1 LDLHALAHAF
11 RLGQIEGPQGPITA
25 ARAILTRKSL
35 LVMTESSVLKL
46 RRPRLV
52 DGYDQSLLSTRYGMT
67 ARERWLGRQL
77 SPSTYLG
84 DCVIRLEFDG
94 DTPVMRLIEGLV
106 EGEPVVAMRRLPDE
120 LRADTLLMSRAL
132 EPQAFDP
139 IVDALV
145 AFHSNAPVHRSEPFG
160 AASRPAERL
169 EQFAAN
175 IAHLW
180 PDDGL
185 RDGFLIDTYGHIAAA
200 AGTLG
205 HRVMEG
211 RVREVHGELTL
222 EHLFLDPDAA
232 IVVRLDDGYA
242 ICDPHDGSDAERT
255 LDTAEEIMRLAL
267 ELELACG
274 RPFADAVVER
284 YASLTMDLTLRRVAT
299 FYRRLAAVRLAS
311 VMVSEGADLEGG
323 GDPDE
328 ADGRA
333 RQVLAWITEHP

>member
-1 LDLHALAHAF
+1 MDLHALAHAF
-11 RLGQIEGPQGPITA
+11 RLGQIEGPHGPITA
-25 ARAILTRKSL
+25 ARAMLTRKSL
-35 LVMTESSVLKL
+35 LVMTDTSVLKL

-120 LRADTLLMSRAL
+120 LRADTLLATRNLDPRAL
-132 EPQAFDP
+132 DP
-139 IVDALV
+139 VVDALV
-145 AFHSNAPVHRSEPFG
+145 AFHTNAPVHRTEPFG
-160 AASRPAERL
+160 SASRPAERL
-169 EQFAAN
+169 AQFASN
-175 IAHLW
+175 IDHLW
-180 PDDGL
+180 PSEGRRDD
-185 RDGFLIDTYGHIAAA
+185 FLADTLAHMVAATR
-200 AGTLG
+200 TLE
-205 HRVMEG
+205 HRIMEG
-211 RVREVHGELTL
+211 RVRDVHGELTL

-232 IVVRLDDGYA
+232 IFASLDDGYA
-242 ICDPHDGSDAERT
+242 ICDPHDGSDAERA
-255 LDTAEEIMRLAL
+255 LDTGEEIMRLAL

-274 RPFADAVVER
+274 RSFADEVVER

-311 VMVSEGADLEGG
+311 VMVDEGADLEGG
-323 GDPDE
+323 GDPAE
-328 ADGRA
+328 ADERA
-333 RQVLAWITEHP
+333 RQVLAWVTDNP